1 LGNSNL
7 ERRRDMTELSRRS
20 LIAGICGI
28 ATLSLTP
35 LSAEGASVV
44 KKAAGGRLS
53 IRMSDVPKVVGV
65 GASARIGSVKGR
77 PVALL
82 RTGTSTFKAFSLMC
96 PHQGVT
102 VIKQEDGW
110 YCDAHGSKFEVD
122 GALNQGPATTGLPS
136 VPVRVSKG
144 IVTVG

>member
-1 LGNSNL
+1 MA
-7 ERRRDMTELSRRS
+7 DISRRS

-53 IRMSDVPKVVGV
+53 IRMRDIPKVVDV
-65 GASARIGSVKGR
+65 GSSASIGSVKGR

-110 YCDAHGSKFEVD
+110 YCDAHGSKFEEN
-122 GALNQGPATTGLPS
+122 GALNMGPATSGLP
-136 VPVRVSKG
+136 PVRVKVRKG
-144 IVTVG
+144 IVTIG

>member
-1 LGNSNL
+1 MENI
-7 ERRRDMTELSRRS
+7 SRRS

-53 IRMSDVPKVVGV
+53 IRVKDIPKVVGV
-65 GASARIGSVKGR
+65 GASAQIGQVKGR

-82 RTGTSTFKAFSLMC
+82 RTGPSTFKAFSLLC

-102 VIKQEDGW
+102 VIKQDDGW
-110 YCDAHGSKFEVD
+110 YCDAHGSKFEND
-122 GALNQGPATTGLPS
+122 GALNMGPATSGLPPI
-136 VPVRVSKG
+136 PVKVSKG
-144 IVTVG
+144 IVTIG

>member
-1 LGNSNL
+1 
-7 ERRRDMTELSRRS
+7 
-20 LIAGICGI
+20 
-28 ATLSLTP
+28 
-35 LSAEGASVV
+35 
-44 KKAAGGRLS
+44 
-53 IRMSDVPKVVGV
+53 
-65 GASARIGSVKGR
+65 
-77 PVALL
+77 
-82 RTGTSTFKAFSLMC
+82 MC

-144 IVTVG
+144 IITVG